1 MTFNQGTRGDVYL
14 TDRDGQ
20 DDSLYGLNYH
30 TSSEYCYPLGYSP
43 QSPAKSPGWAFSPI
57 AVPTSP
63 YMESPL
69 PGVGFYADSTWDP
82 FEQSFSSVQNSVE
95 NGNFLPY
102 GYQATYSSNTQ
113 TGTQPYVS
121 LAAINES
128 TTFDDVLDDR
138 ISSGPYEISPLSSPI
153 TNCQSEESRWASR
166 SNSTSSGSSKPVTP
180 TKRRKSSGKG
190 SHSSHS
196 HSRSKSESIPRL
208 RSTTQSSRPT
218 TSSSSSSSSKSPPV
232 SDDSKGRTNHNQVE
246 KQYRNRLNGQF
257 EMLLSALPSE
267 DGSDGARSRVSKAE
281 VLMLAKRH
289 IVELEREKMML
300 EGQHHALEGD
310 VEDLKKKF
318 MEMGGVCMP

>member
-1 MTFNQGTRGDVYL
+1 
-14 TDRDGQ
+14 
-20 DDSLYGLNYH
+20 
-30 TSSEYCYPLGYSP
+30 
-43 QSPAKSPGWAFSPI
+43 
-57 AVPTSP
+57 
-63 YMESPL
+63 MESPL

-113 TGTQPYVS
+113 TGTQPYMS

-289 IVELEREKMML
+289 VVELEREKMML